1 MAEQRA
7 EDKRQRVEGVEKL
20 RSITLGELSV
30 KGQFPYDNRESAM
43 RGNRKRRI
51 ADIIRIIVLLVA
63 FSVLLY
69 PTVSN
74 YLYEKNSSRVVSKY
88 DEAVVKLSQAE
99 KEKMLEDARQYN
111 EEMLGNLE
119 LLDPFSPVKN
129 EMDARYTSLL
139 DVDGS
144 GMMGYVCI
152 PKIDV
157 ELPVYHGTSETVL
170 QSGVGHFEG
179 TSLPVG
185 GENTHTVLTG
195 HRGLPS
201 KLLFTQLD
209 DLETGDVFYVKV
221 LGEKFAY
228 EIDQILTVLPEET
241 DELSIVSGE
250 DYATLVT
257 CTPYAINTHRLLVRG
272 HRVPYEE
279 ALAKE
284 SDEVDHGLK
293 IPFEVKVL
301 LIAFVVLLAIFIAW
315 MIIRNRRGRR
325 AERTVDK
332 KERHA
337 AISRAGRRRRGRRRK
352 RKH

>member
-1 MAEQRA
+1 
-7 EDKRQRVEGVEKL
+7 
-20 RSITLGELSV
+20 
-30 KGQFPYDNRESAM
+30 M
-43 RGNRKRRI
+43 RGNGKRRI
-51 ADIIRIIVLLVA
+51 ADIIRIVVLLVA

-88 DEAVVKLSQAE
+88 DEEVVRLSRAE

-111 EEMLGNLE
+111 AEMLGSLE
-119 LLDPFSPVKN
+119 LLDPFSPVKD
-129 EMDARYTSLL
+129 ETDARYAALL
-139 DVDGS
+139 NVDGS

-157 ELPVYHGTSETVL
+157 ELPVYHGTSENVL

-185 GENTHTVLTG
+185 GESTHTVLTG

-241 DELSIVSGE
+241 DELSIVPGE

-301 LIAFVVLLAIFIAW
+301 LIAFIVLLAIFIAW
-315 MIIRNRRGRR
+315 MIIRNGRGRR

-337 AISRAGRRRRGRRRK
+337 VISRAGRRRRGRRRK